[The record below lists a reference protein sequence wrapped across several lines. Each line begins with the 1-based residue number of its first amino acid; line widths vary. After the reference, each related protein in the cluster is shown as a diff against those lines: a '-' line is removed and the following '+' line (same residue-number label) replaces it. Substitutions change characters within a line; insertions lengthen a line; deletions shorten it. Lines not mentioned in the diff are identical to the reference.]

1 MFDSMTIDTQ
11 QKIQQVDAKREN
23 FIRLGNKRLQA
34 ALNSIR
40 LLENLLQNPYAYQYD
55 GKDIEILVQR
65 LETATTRL
73 KLYWKAPYDLRN

>member
-11 QKIQQVDAKREN
+11 QKIQQADAKREN

-55 GKDIEILVQR
+55 GKDIEVLVQR